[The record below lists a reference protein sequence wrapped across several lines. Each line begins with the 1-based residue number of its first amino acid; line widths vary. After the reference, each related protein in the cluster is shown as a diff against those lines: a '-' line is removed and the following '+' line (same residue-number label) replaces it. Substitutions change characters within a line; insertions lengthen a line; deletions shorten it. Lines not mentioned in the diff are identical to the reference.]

1 MEIIF
6 GLISLVIP
14 ILVIYST
21 GRMVFSHKELIK
33 IYEDEEW
40 LVMIHVLLGL
50 MMALIIFIALCA
62 INNTFWCIPYMFK

>member
-14 ILVIYST
+14 ILLIYSI
-21 GRMVFSHKELIK
+21 GRMVFGHKELIK
-33 IYEDEEW
+33 IYEDEG

-50 MMALIIFIALCA
+50 MMALLIFIALCA
-62 INNTFWCIPYMFK
+62 INNTFWSIPYMFK